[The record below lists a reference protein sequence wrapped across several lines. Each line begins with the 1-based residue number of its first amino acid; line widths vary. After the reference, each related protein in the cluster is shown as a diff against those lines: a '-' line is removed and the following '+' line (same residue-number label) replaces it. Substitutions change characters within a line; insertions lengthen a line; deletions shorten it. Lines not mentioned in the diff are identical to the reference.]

1 MSIKKFFLKPL
12 TTRDNGTSVS
22 GGKTGTITGQK
33 LAQEAELLENSKSIP
48 QAANSRFTARRSQ
61 RLNQIITD
69 QQTSNNIPEENTE
82 EEDSIEEKYRALME
96 KKEEK
101 RKKYNAYMREYMAK
115 RKKEQKEREN
125 KVQIQFNNTAQLY
138 NVEDVKNLLFSYINL
153 FIEITKQNINR
164 IPENCIEE
172 INKAFTS
179 NDFVSYGYSI
189 QDAVKT
195 IT

>member
-33 LAQEAELLENSKSIP
+33 LAQEAELLENSKSI
-48 QAANSRFTARRSQ
+48 
-61 RLNQIITD
+61 ITEQ
-69 QQTSNNIPEENTE
+69 QQTSNNIPVENTE
-82 EEDSIEEKYRALME
+82 EEESIEEKYRALME

-138 NVEDVKNLLFSYINL
+138 NVEDIKNLLFSYINL
-153 FIEITKQNINR
+153 FIEIVRNYIDR
-164 IPENCIEE
+164 IPENSLEE

-179 NDFVSYGYSI
+179 SDFVSYGYII
-189 QDAVKT
+189 QDVVKT
-195 IT
+195 LL